1 MEVLYT
7 RLPSGALSSPDSKIN
22 KAYCK
27 GNAKT
32 GKELTQAVTKS
43 VSISKTSTYK
53 YYPSCVNLE
62 RVILLR
68 VKIFTVIEH
77 WLN

>member
-43 VSISKTSTYK
+43 VSLSIVGKLQLTNIS
-53 YYPSCVNLE
+53 
-62 RVILLR
+62 IL
-68 VKIFTVIEH
+68 
-77 WLN
+77 